1 VTVTFYVLTAV
12 LVVLMAGPAAL
23 KLTGAESMRKV
34 AEHFG
39 IPWPRYRLIGVL
51 EAAAA
56 VGAAAGIIW
65 RPIGLASGFG
75 VVALMLG
82 ALFFHIRA
90 GDKAVACAGA
100 VVVLL
105 AAAGYLY
112 AGCNRPSSS
121 QASATAEV
129 GSHTRTQIAGC
140 PMKPPVR
147 LTRSEF
153 HGIRGS
159 RSPATTPGTAEQAGL
174 STEVGFT

>member
-1 VTVTFYVLTAV
+1 
-12 LVVLMAGPAAL
+12 
-23 KLTGAESMRKV
+23 MRKG

-121 QASATAEV
+121 QASACHNPGDSRASRV
-129 GSHTRTQIAGC
+129 VDRGRLHVVLDRARTLAANSSAR
-140 PMKPPVR
+140 M
-147 LTRSEF
+147 
-153 HGIRGS
+153 
-159 RSPATTPGTAEQAGL
+159 PGTLAPS
-174 STEVGFT
+174 STSATGGR